1 MISNCLLLIGGNL
14 RFVTDAHREADLLID
29 EERSSEVA
37 KQRVAE
43 VTGHELAHFWFGNL
57 VTHDFWNLVWLK
69 VQNIENRLNIEC

>member
-1 MISNCLLLIGGNL
+1 MEENL
-14 RFVTDAHREADLLID
+14 CFTIDTHREADLLID
-29 EERSSEVA
+29 EQRSSEVA

-69 VQNIENRLNIEC
+69 VKNIECRLNFEY